1 MCSKFIWPDKSRTN
15 LNYVFQ
21 FIQNKYSTNKLGVY
35 LMAYSWNM
43 LRDTVWISS
52 ANMRLKKFE
61 STCGIH
67 TEHIGKGL
75 VTSSTFQRRANSKCP
90 WDLILSLRHVCD
102 CEILIFRA
110 LIKNRVVSCWSML
123 FSHTIVRLTTRS
135 LSRPLYS
142 ARYCS
147 QISGVSA
154 IPTMAVQQP
163 AWTLPTRKT
172 DEPVL
177 KVYNSLTRTKV
188 NKCSLV
194 SLVSNV
200 LTESGIDGVRA
211 IYWEPCEVV

>member
-1 MCSKFIWPDKSRTN
+1 MYESRVWDAASPFYRDIRCKLSCISDILHIPATQNTN
-15 LNYVFQ
+15 VLDISFSPNR
-21 FIQNKYSTNKLGVY
+21 
-35 LMAYSWNM
+35 AWNPIGP
-43 LRDTVWISS
+43 LR
-52 ANMRLKKFE
+52 
-61 STCGIH
+61 G
-67 TEHIGKGL
+67 
-75 VTSSTFQRRANSKCP
+75 
-90 WDLILSLRHVCD
+90 DLILSLRHVCD